1 MDNLAQKKC
10 LPCQGG
16 IAPLAGKKLES
27 YKPKIGKDWKI
38 INSHHLEKEFRFK
51 DFKQALEFTDKV
63 GELAESQGHHP
74 DILLTWGKVK
84 ISLFTHKIDGLHEN
98 DFIMAAKIDEI
109 T

>member
-10 LPCQGG
+10 VPCQGG
-16 IAPLAGKKLES
+16 IAPLAGEKLES